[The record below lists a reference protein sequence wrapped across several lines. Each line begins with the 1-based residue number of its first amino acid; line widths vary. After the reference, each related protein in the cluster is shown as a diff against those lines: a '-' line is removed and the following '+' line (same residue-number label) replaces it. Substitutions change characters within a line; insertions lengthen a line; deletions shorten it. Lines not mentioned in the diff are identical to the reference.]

1 MARNPGLPAELPARA
16 ARRPSEPG
24 PATARPFA
32 TRVNNNMKRILLFL
46 ATNIAVLLVI
56 SLVFKLLGFEG
67 LLQANGVDL
76 NLSAVLV
83 WAALIGFSG
92 SIISLLMSKGMAKR
106 SMGVQII
113 DSPSTP
119 FEQWLMTTVERQSQ
133 AAGIKMPEVGI
144 FDSPDPNAF
153 ATGWNRNDA
162 LVAVSTGL
170 LQQMNRDEVEAVV
183 GHEISHVANGD
194 MVTLTL
200 VQGVVNTFVVFLST
214 IIGHFVDR
222 VIFKTEQGHG
232 PAYFVVSM
240 VSQLL
245 LSILATMVVMWFSRQ
260 REFRADKGGADLTS
274 RNKMAS
280 ALRALQRVHEP
291 RDLPAGEFAAFG
303 ISGGMGDGIK
313 RLFMSHPPLEERIA
327 VLEGRR

>member
-1 MARNPGLPAELPARA
+1 
-16 ARRPSEPG
+16 
-24 PATARPFA
+24 
-32 TRVNNNMKRILLFL
+32 MKRILLFL

-113 DSPSTP
+113 DSPTTP
-119 FEQWLMTTVERQSQ
+119 FEQWLMTTVARQAQ

-245 LSILATMVVMWFSRQ
+245 LSILATMVVMWFSPQ
-260 REFRADKGGADLTS
+260 REFRADQGGADLTS

-303 ISGGMGDGIK
+303 ISGGIGGGFK

-327 VLEGRR
+327 ALEGRR